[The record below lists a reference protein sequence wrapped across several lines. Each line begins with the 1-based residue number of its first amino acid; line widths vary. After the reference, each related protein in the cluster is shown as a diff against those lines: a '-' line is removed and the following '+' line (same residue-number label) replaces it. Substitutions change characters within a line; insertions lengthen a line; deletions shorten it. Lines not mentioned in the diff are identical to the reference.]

1 MMRSAAE
8 KDVTASAKVAA
19 KTKMESRDLV
29 ARTADWISSI
39 SWM

>member
-1 MMRSAAE
+1 MVRSVAE

-19 KTKMESRDLV
+19 KMESRDLV
-29 ARTADWISSI
+29 ARTADWISLI